1 MLSSTECRS
10 GHMWME
16 CRLEIYE
23 CRVENLLWD
32 DYSKLEIVKDC
43 QGIEGRREGKRAK
56 DSSLGNTWVK
66 VWEEGKCQ
74 VRTGTE
80 LFPRSCGGRGF
91 YNEKKKKKES
101 ALACW
106 RDVQSQTLKNDL
118 SDLKCLLVVS
128 AEQWQRTIWGKEFI
142 KKQEFEHVSRE
153 VLGFGERVKLVTW
166 FGWYKSPWVSDTSTT
181 RNGRELFLGEHE
193 CLKAELLQRPLDL
206 EA

>member
-1 MLSSTECRS
+1 MR
-10 GHMWME
+10 
-16 CRLEIYE
+16 RLFET
-23 CRVENLLWD
+23 WD
-32 DYSKLEIVKDC
+32 CKRLPRNRG
-43 QGIEGRREGKRAK
+43 QEGR
-56 DSSLGNTWVK
+56 
-66 VWEEGKCQ
+66 EEGQGQLLGKHLSQGMGRRQ
-74 VRTGTE
+74 VPGENWDRTLPQE
-80 LFPRSCGGRGF
+80 LWRKRFLQW
-91 YNEKKKKKES
+91 KKKKES